1 MISTI
6 WDLPSDILYAPAF
19 DLAEVIMNQDGYL
32 EFERLD
38 RDTINY
44 I

>member
-6 WDLPSDILYAPAF
+6 WDLPSDIQYAPAF

-38 RDTINY
+38 RDTNK
-44 I
+44 